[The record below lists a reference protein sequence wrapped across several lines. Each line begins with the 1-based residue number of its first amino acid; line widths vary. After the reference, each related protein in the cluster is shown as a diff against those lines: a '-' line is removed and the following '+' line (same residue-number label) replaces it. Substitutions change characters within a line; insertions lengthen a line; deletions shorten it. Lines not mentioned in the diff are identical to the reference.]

1 MAQLEA
7 EIVRWYTHGRKF
19 PKLIGRFNDGRAIP
33 GGPYTHT
40 QFATGAVMVAVA
52 AKTPG
57 LWAHFGLLG
66 NAVVLAGTTFV
77 VVWSLGRMP
86 LEARNP
92 IAAGKGAYRATR
104 SPSLGTLGG
113 KAVQMKRPHRVRA
126 RVRIDPTD
134 YSYVLAGKTPEL
146 ELEAEVAGMSPQ
158 VAPAA
163 EQLAPAA
170 DSAKAP
176 QLTPAVAVAPVV
188 APAVVPAQGVSNVQR
203 LLAAAGKELT

>member
-1 MAQLEA
+1 MAPPET

-40 QFATGAVMVAVA
+40 QFATGALMVAVA

-66 NAVVLAGTTFV
+66 NAFVLAGTTFV
-77 VVWSLGRMP
+77 VVWSLGRLP

-92 IAAGKGAYRATR
+92 LAATKGIYRAAST
-104 SPSLGTLGG
+104 PSMGTIGG
-113 KAVQMKRPHRVRA
+113 KAVRLQRPHRVRA

-134 YSYVLAGKTPEL
+134 YSYVLAGKTSEL
-146 ELEAEVAGMSPQ
+146 EVAGMSPAI
-158 VAPAA
+158 APAA
-163 EQLAPAA
+163 EQLAAPDAA
-170 DSAKAP
+170 LKP
-176 QLTPAVAVAPVV
+176 MPAPVV
-188 APAVVPAQGVSNVQR
+188 RPIAVPLPPVSNVQR

>member
-1 MAQLEA
+1 MAQPEA
-7 EIVRWYTHGRKF
+7 EILRWYTHGRKF

-40 QFATGAVMVAVA
+40 QFATGAIMVAVA

-66 NAVVLAGTTFV
+66 NAVVLFGTTFV

-92 IAAGKGAYRATR
+92 IAAGKGAYRAAR

-113 KAVQMKRPHRVRA
+113 KAVQMKRPHLVRT

-134 YSYVLAGKTPEL
+134 YSYVLAAKTPEL
-146 ELEAEVAGMSPQ
+146 EVAGMSPQ
-158 VAPAA
+158 AAPAA
-163 EQLAPAA
+163 EQPAPAA
-170 DSAKAP
+170 AIAKAP
-176 QLTPAVAVAPVV
+176 EQMPAAAVTPAVTPAVA
-188 APAVVPAQGVSNVQR
+188 PAQGVSNVQR